1 VLAPIEAPR
10 NGKSR
15 FDILYKKLAE
25 KTNDS
30 TDFSKVTNG
39 KDFITRN
46 QNQCITFF

>member
-10 NGKSR
+10 DGKSR
-15 FDILYKKLAE
+15 FDILYKKLAK

-30 TDFSKVTNG
+30 TDSSKVING

-46 QNQCITFF
+46 KNQCLTFF